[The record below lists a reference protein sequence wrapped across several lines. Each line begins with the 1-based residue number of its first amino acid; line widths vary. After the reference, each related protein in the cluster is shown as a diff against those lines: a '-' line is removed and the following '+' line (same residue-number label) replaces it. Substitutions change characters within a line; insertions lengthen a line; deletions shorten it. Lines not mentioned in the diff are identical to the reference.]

1 MAIIPHIAVGSY
13 PYFLGC
19 IILLLVFCCLF
30 LLFPGQRRAMWL
42 SAALSTP
49 FSLAT
54 LFLVPHYWMPRRLG
68 DLLVGVEDCIFS
80 FATGGIA
87 WVLAVLFMEGRIHLP
102 REIKPS
108 WVRYLACIVTGG
120 WLIVVCRF
128 LGLGFMMSTLLSIY
142 GVGLFLFISQRRL
155 WFLALGGGFSF
166 LLLYAAIFLV
176 CLYFYPHFLKQWNPG
191 AILALIWGVP
201 LQELAWALGFGI
213 TWPLY
218 MAFVFNVQVRE
229 QRGVPARPPGQG
241 ARF

>member
-1 MAIIPHIAVGSY
+1 MANMPHIVVGSY
-13 PYFLGC
+13 PYFLAC
-19 IILLLVFCCLF
+19 IIFLLLFCFLF

-68 DLLVGVEDCIFS
+68 DLLVGVEDFIFS

-87 WVLAVLFMEGRIHLP
+87 WVLAVFFVEGRIHLP

-120 WLIVVCRF
+120 LFIVVCRF
-128 LGLGFMMSTLLSIY
+128 LGLGFMMSTLLAIY
-142 GVGLFLFISQRRL
+142 CVGLFLFISQRRL
-155 WFLALGGGFSF
+155 WFLALGGGLSF
-166 LLLYAAIFLV
+166 LLLYVAIFLGF
-176 CLYFYPHFLKQWNPG
+176 LYYYPHFLRQWNPG
-191 AILALIWGVP
+191 AILGLIGGVP

-218 MAFVFNVQVRE
+218 MAFVFNVQVPK
-229 QRGVPARPPGQG
+229 QKGVPGRPPG
-241 ARF
+241 